1 MTTLEK
7 QIQEKSLAGESNPP
21 APVIDHAIAAVV
33 QAAIEK
39 HGNRHDA
46 LIPILSE
53 INRAFG
59 YVSGAAFR
67 EIRQQL
73 HDPNKQMYIP
83 ASQLYSL
90 ASFYEMLS
98 TKPRGEHV
106 IKFCENAPCHVVGGK
121 AVWDTLKEKLN
132 LKNGETSPDS
142 KWTLMTTSCL
152 GLCSVGPVLLIDDD
166 MYGNV
171 SPEQIPDILRR
182 YE

>member
-1 MTTLEK
+1 MVTL
-7 QIQEKSLAGESNPP
+7 SVESEV
-21 APVIDHAIAAVV
+21 AVIVQKAID
-33 QAAIEK
+33 K
-39 HGNRHDA
+39 HGKRHDA

-53 INRAFG
+53 VNSKLG
-59 YVSGAAFR
+59 YIPAEAFR

-73 HDPNKQMYIP
+73 HDPSEQVYI
-83 ASQLYSL
+83 AESQLYAL
-90 ASFYEMLS
+90 ASFYDMLS

-121 AVWDTLKEKLN
+121 AVWDALREKLN
-132 LKNGETSPDS
+132 LNNGETTPDS
-142 KWTLMTTSCL
+142 KWTLVTTSCL

-171 SPEQIPDILRR
+171 TPEQIPDILGR